1 MASYVLT
8 NYHVLSTNYLSFSRN
23 FYLYFF
29 QAENSCRVT
38 ERHGHRLLT
47 CLVGDSLL
55 EPFWPTGTGCPRGFI
70 GGFDACWLIRTLALG
85 KVSLL
90 EAIAERES
98 IYRLLVRNLEKIVE
112 MVKSILRKILHT
124 KRIVLPDPNVL
135 IYFAHFL
142 FLIGSNYS

>member
-1 MASYVLT
+1 MASYVLRYQLLC
-8 NYHVLSTNYLSFSRN
+8 NVNKLMSFSRN

-98 IYRLLVRNLEKIVE
+98 IYRLLVRNLKKIRGNGE
-112 MVKSILRKILHT
+112 INFT
-124 KRIVLPDPNVL
+124 KNTS
-135 IYFAHFL
+135 H
-142 FLIGSNYS
+142 